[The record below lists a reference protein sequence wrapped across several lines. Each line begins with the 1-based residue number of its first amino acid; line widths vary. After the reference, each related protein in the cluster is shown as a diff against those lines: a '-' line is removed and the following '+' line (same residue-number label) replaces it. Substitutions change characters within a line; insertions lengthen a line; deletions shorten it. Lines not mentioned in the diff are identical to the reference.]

1 MPPASPAPSKKVM
14 PRSTAPRISRIASG
28 LVPPFVSPKRPL
40 LPPPSP
46 MTLETSP
53 DWPRATYSMGNPHA
67 FAIIAQALEE
77 PPPRCEFSRMA
88 SLPNRPKGRSIKNLR
103 MVWGFASRYRGHLAV
118 AALALAIAAGA
129 TVSIPW
135 GFKFVIDKGFGPG
148 AGNPHT
154 IAPWF
159 ERLLGVVAV
168 LALATATRYYFVS
181 WIGERTV
188 ADIRLAVHRNL
199 LRLSPGFF
207 EENRPAEI
215 TSRITVDTTII
226 EQVVGTTVS
235 VALRNTVMGLACVG
249 ILFALAPKLAAMML
263 LGVPLVV
270 APIIFLGR
278 KVRQVSTRSQ
288 DRIADVGT
296 VTSEVLGAMKILQAF
311 NQEGREAS
319 RFGQAVERVFA
330 TAKKRMLLRAI
341 MTAIVIFMIFGAITM
356 VIWQGAIDVAA
367 GRITGGTIAAFVLYG
382 GLLAGAFGN
391 LSEVYCD
398 LLRAAGASERLSELL
413 EAQPDIHAPANPAKL
428 PEPARGEL
436 AFEQDT
442 FHYPTRPETSA
453 LDGFDLV
460 VRARERLA
468 VVGPSGAGKTTLFQ
482 LAERFYDPQAGRI
495 LIDGVDLRDADPADV
510 RQRIAMV
517 PQETVMFAASARD
530 NLRYGNWG
538 ATEEQLWQAA
548 RDANAEDFLR
558 ALPQGL
564 DTFMGEGGAR
574 LSGGQRQRIA
584 IARALL
590 RDAPLLLL
598 DEATSAL
605 DAESERLV
613 QDALDRLM
621 ADRTTIVIAH
631 RLATVRAADRIVVMD
646 AGRIVEEGTHA
657 SLNAR
662 GGLYAR
668 LARLQ
673 FEDRAA

>member
-1 MPPASPAPSKKVM
+1 
-14 PRSTAPRISRIASG
+14 
-28 LVPPFVSPKRPL
+28 
-40 LPPPSP
+40 
-46 MTLETSP
+46 
-53 DWPRATYSMGNPHA
+53 
-67 FAIIAQALEE
+67 
-77 PPPRCEFSRMA
+77 MA
-88 SLPNRPKGRSIKNLR
+88 NLPNRPKGRSIRNLR
-103 MVWGFASRYRGHLAV
+103 MVWGFALNYPGHIAI

-135 GFKFVIDKGFGPG
+135 GFKFVIDKGFGAG
-148 AGNPHT
+148 GGNPHD

-181 WIGERTV
+181 WLGERTV

-199 LRLSPGFF
+199 LRLSPAFF

-235 VALRNTVMGLACVG
+235 VALRNIVMGIGCVATM
-249 ILFALAPKLAAMML
+249 FVLAPKLAGLML
-263 LGVPLVV
+263 LGIPVV
-270 APIIFLGR
+270 LGPIILLGR
-278 KVRQVSTRSQ
+278 RVRAVSTRNQ
-288 DRIADVGT
+288 DRIADVGL
-296 VTSEVLGAMKILQAF
+296 VASEVLGAMKIVQAF
-311 NQEGREAS
+311 NQQPRETS
-319 RFGQAVERVFA
+319 RFGAAVERVFA
-330 TAKKRMLLRAI
+330 TAKRRIGLRAVL
-341 MTAIVIFMIFGAITM
+341 TALMIFLMIGSIVM
-356 VIWQGAIDVAA
+356 VIWLGAIDVAA
-367 GRITGGTIAAFVLYG
+367 GRMSGGTIAAFVLCG
-382 GLLAGAFGN
+382 GLLAGAFGA
-391 LSEVYCD
+391 LSEVLGD
-398 LLRAAGASERLSELL
+398 LLRAAGASERLAELL
-413 EAQPDIHAPANPAKL
+413 EAESEIRVPAEPMAL
-428 PEPARGEL
+428 PHPPRGEL
-436 AFEQDT
+436 EFEHVT
-442 FHYPTRPETSA
+442 FHYPTRRETSA
-453 LDGFDLV
+453 LNAFSLTV
-460 VRARERLA
+460 HARERLA
-468 VVGPSGAGKTTLFQ
+468 VVGPSGAGKTTIFQ
-482 LAERFYDPQAGRI
+482 LAERFYDPQSGRV
-495 LIDGVDLRDADPADV
+495 LLDGVDLRDADPADI
-510 RQRIAMV
+510 RHRIAMV
-517 PQETVMFAASARD
+517 PQETVIFASSARD
-530 NLRYGNWG
+530 NLRYGNWD
-538 ATEEQLWQAA
+538 ASEDELWQAA
-548 RDANAEDFLR
+548 RDANAEEFLR
-558 ALPQGL
+558 ALPEGL

-646 AGRIVEEGTHA
+646 AGQIVEEGTHA